1 MKQHV
6 GNILLADP
14 LPPPTLGLGS
24 KGQHSL
30 FSEHGHVAYKIKWN
44 HECSNMVAYIL
55 LPDPGGWGQYVRNS
69 TFSEY
74 GNVAC
79 QIKGDSAY
87 SYMVANI
94 LPTDHI
100 PAPTM
105 GVGLKG
111 QNSTF
116 SENTFVA

>member
-1 MKQHV
+1 MLA
-6 GNILLADP
+6 NILLADP
-14 LPPPTLGLGS
+14 LPTPTLGLGS
-24 KGQHSL
+24 KGQHST

-55 LPDPGGWGQYVRNS
+55 LPDPGGWGQNVQNS

-79 QIKGDSAY
+79 QIKGNSAY

-100 PAPTM
+100 PTPDNGG
-105 GVGLKG
+105 GVKRSKF
-111 QNSTF
+111 NFFRKCFCCIT
-116 SENTFVA
+116 N